1 MADTQRHADGE
12 SALRCWTGRLAL
24 TGQWIGSLGLFL
36 VALLKRLLWEPTGCS
51 LRPATS
57 LAITTPRRPRF
68 LLSVVREQDVAAIP
82 AVFLMVQPG
91 KGWAQEE
98 LVLIGLLC
106 PPTTPTS
113 SREAGSGRNLPLL
126 ASLGLEDGPTRR
138 PTSCY
143 LLLFPGL
150 DSATP
155 TCNKCTGSD
164 LSPEPQLRFGPEAS
178 ALFNT
183 STMPGS

>member
-1 MADTQRHADGE
+1 
-12 SALRCWTGRLAL
+12 
-24 TGQWIGSLGLFL
+24 
-36 VALLKRLLWEPTGCS
+36 
-51 LRPATS
+51 
-57 LAITTPRRPRF
+57 
-68 LLSVVREQDVAAIP
+68 VAAIPTGVFFP

-106 PPTTPTS
+106 PPTTPAS

-126 ASLGLEDGPTRR
+126 ASLRLEDGPTRR

-143 LLLFPGL
+143 LLLLPGL

-164 LSPEPQLRFGPEAS
+164 LSSELQLKSGPEAS
-178 ALFNT
+178 ALINT
-183 STMPGS
+183 FPNSGVIEDVRAGLARPQPA